1 MGLDGRIERITSKSM
16 NENREHILSFDSTT
30 INRGYDCSTCDP
42 FLLLISELFE
52 VDISHDYNGNII
64 SYKSILNNTG
74 RCFKFKSDRG
84 HRKNIIYIYMDLKIA
99 LCFLTYDNLSR
110 PDLWKDF
117 LNQILIIMYTF
128 IIKIILRDIL
138 DNIVLII

>member
-1 MGLDGRIERITSKSM
+1 MTCFWDSIQSQMTIKDYNKLGLNNRVSHIDLIEGFKKNSILTYGVRWQGERITSKSM

-64 SYKSILNNTG
+64 LYKSILNNTG

-84 HRKNIIYIYMDLKIA
+84 HIEKI
-99 LCFLTYDNLSR
+99 
-110 PDLWKDF
+110 
-117 LNQILIIMYTF
+117 
-128 IIKIILRDIL
+128 
-138 DNIVLII
+138 